1 MSDRSWAVYLITA
14 TLAIGGVSELKVTFE
29 EHSHLTFH
37 FRPLPFSMQTVQIHC
52 DAVLLEIYKVSHGA
66 I

>member
-1 MSDRSWAVYLITA
+1 MSDRSWSVYLITA
-14 TLAIGGVSELKVTFE
+14 TFAVGEVSELKVTFE

-37 FRPLPFSMQTVQIHC
+37 FRPPPSRMQAVQIHC
-52 DAVLLEIYKVSHGA
+52 DAVLLETYNVSHGA